1 MPGSR
6 KRSATSAGAP
16 TSPDEMQM
24 RIDRLEN
31 LVLSLV
37 TSGGQAGGPI
47 AAVALLDRTRSN
59 LSLETTH
66 EEEDDTMM
74 KDKPSQEDGSDI
86 ERVAQSIGVMR
97 VQNDKQYYASE
108 AHWLAILSDV
118 SHGTICGV
126 YSF

>member
-6 KRSATSAGAP
+6 KRSAMSAGAS
-16 TSPDEMQM
+16 TSPDEMQT

-47 AAVALLDRTRSN
+47 AAAALLDRTSSN
-59 LSLETTH
+59 LSLETTQ
-66 EEEDDTMM
+66 EEHDDTMM

-86 ERVAQSIGVMR
+86 ERVAQSIGIMKVH
-97 VQNDKQYYASE
+97 NDRQFYASE
-108 AHWLAILSDV
+108 AHWWAILSDV
-118 SHGTICGV
+118 SHDVT
-126 YSF
+126 YSAHSS